1 MPASPIPPT
10 GGGLTVG
17 PPPDLP
23 DLMEKAPGAALRVT
37 AWASLVG
44 NIAIVVTGGAVRLTG
59 SGLGCPTWPRCTE
72 TSLVS
77 HPDLGLHGAIEF
89 GNRLIGVLLALI
101 VVVNFALALTRWR
114 RDRGVAVLGFFVALS
129 VPAQAVM
136 GGITVL
142 TGLNPW
148 VVSLHFLLSPALI
161 ALCVVFLNRVRRGRS
176 LGRRAL
182 PRSIPWLVGGV
193 AVLTVAVLA
202 TGTVVTGS
210 GPHAG
215 DSGAARN
222 GLSPLATSQLHA
234 DLVCLLV
241 GLSIGTVAAAFA
253 IGDAELRRWSVVAL
267 AVQLAQGLIGAVQY
281 ATSLPIALVGLH
293 LLGAALVAA
302 VTTRLALSTYA
313 FLEQPA

>member
-1 MPASPIPPT
+1 MATPTPPAGGPT
-10 GGGLTVG
+10 TEASL
-17 PPPDLP
+17 DLP
-23 DLMEKAPGAALRVT
+23 ALIVEAPRSALRVT

-59 SGLGCPTWPRCTE
+59 SGLGCPTWPRCTD
-72 TSLVS
+72 TSLVA

-89 GNRLIGVLLALI
+89 GNRLLGVLLAL
-101 VVVNFALALTRWR
+101 VVVANLALALTRWR
-114 RDRGVAVLGFFVALS
+114 RDRGIVVLAFFVAFS

-148 VVSLHFLLSPALI
+148 VVGLHFLLSPALI

-176 LGRRAL
+176 TGRRPL
-182 PRSIPWLVGGV
+182 PRATTWLIGGV
-193 AVLTVAVLA
+193 AALTAAVLA

-215 DSGAARN
+215 DAGAARN

-241 GLSIGTVAAAFA
+241 GLTVGTVAVAFA
-253 IGDAELRRWSVVAL
+253 LGDAELRRWSVVAL
-267 AVQLAQGLIGAVQY
+267 LVELAQGLVGAVQY

-302 VTTRLALSTYA
+302 VATRLVLAA
-313 FLEQPA
+313 FAFVEQAA

>member
-1 MPASPIPPT
+1 MPPTSIPPA
-10 GGGLTVG
+10 GGRSVSAPLDV
-17 PPPDLP
+17 PDLI
-23 DLMEKAPGAALRVT
+23 EKAPGGALRVT

-44 NIAIVVTGGAVRLTG
+44 NIALVVTGGAVRLTG
-59 SGLGCPTWPRCTE
+59 SGLGCPTWPRCTD
-72 TSLVS
+72 TSLVA

-89 GNRLIGVLLALI
+89 GNRLLGVALAL
-101 VVVNFALALTRWR
+101 VVVANFVLALTRWR
-114 RDRGVAVLGFFVALS
+114 RDRGVTVLAFFVGLS

-142 TGLNPW
+142 SGLNPW
-148 VVSLHFLLSPALI
+148 VVGLHFLLSPALI
-161 ALCVVFLNRVRRGRS
+161 ALCVVFLNRVRRGRP
-176 LGRRAL
+176 LGRRSL
-182 PRSIPWLVGGV
+182 HRSISWLLAGV
-193 AVLTVAVLA
+193 AALTVAVLA

-241 GLSIGTVAAAFA
+241 GLTIGTLAAAFA
-253 IGDAELRRWSVVAL
+253 LGVGELRRWSVVTL
-267 AVQLAQGLIGAVQY
+267 LVQLAQGLVGAVQY
-281 ATSLPIALVGLH
+281 ATSLPIVLVGIH

-302 VTTRLALSTYA
+302 VTTRLVLSA
-313 FLEQPA
+313 FAFAEQPA

>member
-1 MPASPIPPT
+1 MPPSTTPPADPI
-10 GGGLTVG
+10 VSA
-17 PPPDLP
+17 PPDVP
-23 DLMEKAPGAALRVT
+23 AVVVKAPRAWLLVT

-44 NIAIVVTGGAVRLTG
+44 NMAIVVTGGAVRLTG
-59 SGLGCPTWPRCTE
+59 SGLGCPTWPRCTD
-72 TSLVS
+72 TSLVA

-89 GNRLIGVLLALI
+89 GNRLLGVLLAL
-101 VVVNFALALTRWR
+101 VVVANFVLALSRWR
-114 RDRGVAVLGFFVALS
+114 RDRGLVVLAFFVALS

-142 TGLNPW
+142 TGLDPW
-148 VVSLHFLLSPALI
+148 VVSLHFLLSPVLI

-176 LGRRAL
+176 MGRRVL
-182 PRSIPWLVGGV
+182 PRATAWLVAGV
-193 AVLTVAVLA
+193 AALTAAVLA

-241 GLSIGTVAAAFA
+241 GLSIGTVAVAFA
-253 IGDAELRRWSVVAL
+253 LGDAELRRWSVVTL
-267 AVQLAQGLIGAVQY
+267 LVQLAQGLVGAVQY
-281 ATSLPIALVGLH
+281 ATSLPIALVGVH

-302 VTTRLALSTYA
+302 VTTRLVLSTFA
-313 FLEQPA
+313 FSEQPA

>member
-1 MPASPIPPT
+1 MPPSPTTPA
-10 GGGLTVG
+10 GGGPGVDTPL
-17 PPPDLP
+17 D
-23 DLMEKAPGAALRVT
+23 APALVTAPHAALRVT

-59 SGLGCPTWPRCTE
+59 SGLGCPTWPRCTD
-72 TSLVS
+72 TSLVA

-89 GNRLIGVLLALI
+89 GNRLLGVLLAL
-101 VVVNFALALTRWR
+101 VVVANFALALTRWR

-142 TGLNPW
+142 TGLDPW
-148 VVSLHFLLSPALI
+148 VVSLHFLLSPVLI

-182 PRSIPWLVGGV
+182 PRAIAWLVAGV
-193 AVLTVAVLA
+193 ATLTAAVLA

-253 IGDAELRRWSVVAL
+253 LGDSELRRWSAVTL
-267 AVQLAQGLIGAVQY
+267 LVQLAQGLIGAVQY

-293 LLGAALVAA
+293 LLGAALVAT
-302 VTTRLALSTYA
+302 VTTRLVLSTFA
-313 FLEQPA
+313 FVEQPA